1 MYIVLF
7 HGMFYGMTTPIP
19 LEVRRRIVRAYETGR
34 GTQVEIA
41 RMFGT
46 TQQFVSKLIQQYRQ
60 TGSMEPGHGGG
71 HPPVFSG
78 QSLQAL
84 QNCVLRQ
91 PDLTLE
97 EVRERIQVNGL
108 VISEARFTEFMV
120 RLKKILE
127 EYNNQ
132 QKSQKYV

>member
-1 MYIVLF
+1 
-7 HGMFYGMTTPIP
+7 MFYGMTTPIP

-97 EVRERIQVNGL
+97 EVRERMGVSCSLASVHNTLARLGL
-108 VISEARFTEFMV
+108 RYKKRRFTPANKRV
-120 RLKKILE
+120 RT
-127 EYNNQ
+127 
-132 QKSQKYV
+132 